1 MINEEKTRKILGE
14 AYRRM
19 TFPSEY
25 RDRLLQNIIDN
36 VNTRGKVRLLWELP
50 SFWAI
55 IVAVVIVAIIVYGM
69 WLPLNVMVELYP

>member
-1 MINEEKTRKILGE
+1 MINEEKTREILGE

-36 VNTRGKVRLLWELP
+36 VNTRGKVRLWELP

-55 IVAVVIVAIIVYGM
+55 IVAVVIVAIIVYGI